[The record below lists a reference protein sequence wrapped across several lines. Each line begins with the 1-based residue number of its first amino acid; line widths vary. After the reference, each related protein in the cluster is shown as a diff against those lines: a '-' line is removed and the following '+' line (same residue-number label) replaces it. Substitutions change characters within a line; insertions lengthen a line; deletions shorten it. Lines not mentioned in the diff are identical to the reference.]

1 MKRRHFL
8 QATGSTIAALGISQ
22 LELHQHSLRYAKV
35 LAQSTPRKRALLVGI
50 SDYKYASLNG
60 KLGWNELPG
69 AVNDV
74 DLQHELLV
82 HRFGFQAGDITILK
96 NKDAGRQN
104 ILRAMED
111 LVQWSQ
117 PGDVVVIHY
126 SGHGSTVD
134 DPDRIFDDNLNGTIV
149 PYDSDRPIGGGPVD
163 DITSG
168 TLFLLMAALKT
179 ENVTLVL
186 DSCYA
191 GGGTRGNLVM
201 RSIGGEA
208 ERSQN
213 NPSAAKIIAS
223 SDERVYQEGWLKK
236 LQWSREDWI
245 EKRKVGISQGVALAA
260 ARRNQQAA
268 DATFAGDAHAGVFSY
283 ALTRHLWQ
291 QTRNESM
298 GTVLVAAQEKT
309 KRLLSTMD
317 GKIHHQVPEFQEKFN
332 SGNQQKQ
339 TFFLSNFAPQQR
351 QSAEAV
357 VTAVEG
363 NEVKMLLNGVEPQI
377 LETFSKGASLNVVNA
392 QGRSIG
398 TVEIR
403 DRTQLRASGIVKL
416 NQPGT
421 IAPGALLQEKSRVIP
436 QDWSLRIGLDES
448 LGNEMAIAEV
458 ELPKIQSRI
467 EAVPMLKQEVH
478 YILGRMTPAIH
489 KALSK
494 GQAPYIPEINS
505 LGLFYSGLEPLV
517 DSFKQ
522 SGESVTQA
530 LSQRLVSKF
539 KFLLAGRLL
548 KLTLNPASTKL
559 KVKAAVKISGMRD
572 LVGQI
577 VAVRGGQATPSI
589 AKSVNQVRVG
599 QQIQILVEN
608 DESRDLQCAI
618 VFLSP
623 NGEVEAFP
631 RSLVVPAKG
640 SMVVPGDT
648 NITIR
653 KPLGA
658 AEVMVVVS
666 TKSLDNAIAQLKIL
680 SDTRG
685 DDRGSQSVSTDN
697 TLLNDLSTTRSGSV
711 SQDRYL
717 DVQQIAVLSITLGI
731 IDS

>member
-69 AVNDV
+69 ATNDV
-74 DLQHELLV
+74 DLQRELLV
-82 HRFGFQAGDITILK
+82 HRFGFQTGDITILK
-96 NKDAGRQN
+96 NKEAGRQD

-111 LVQWSQ
+111 LVQWSK
-117 PGDVVVIHY
+117 PGDVIVIHY

-134 DPDRIFDDNLNGTIV
+134 DPDRIFEDHLNGTIV

-201 RSIGGEA
+201 RSIDGEA

-223 SDERVYQEGWLKK
+223 SDERVYQEKLLKK
-236 LQWSREDWI
+236 LQWSRKDWI

-268 DATFAGDAHAGVFSY
+268 DATFAGDVRAGVFSY

-291 QTRNESM
+291 QARNESM
-298 GTVLVAAQEKT
+298 GTVLVAAQDKT
-309 KRLLSTMD
+309 KRLLSMMD
-317 GKIHHQVPEFQEKFN
+317 GKIHHQVPEFQEKPN
-332 SGNQQKQ
+332 SGNEQKQ
-339 TFFLSNFAPQQR
+339 TFFLPDFSPQQR

-377 LETFSKGASLNVVNA
+377 LETFSKGASLNLVNA

-403 DRTQLRASGIVKL
+403 DRTQLRASGVVKL
-416 NQPGT
+416 NHSGT

-436 QDWSLRIGLDES
+436 QDWTLRIGLNES
-448 LGNEMAIAEV
+448 LGSEMAIAQV

-467 EAVPMLKQEVH
+467 EPVPLLKQEVH

-489 KALSK
+489 KALSE
-494 GQAPYIPEINS
+494 GRATYIPDVNS
-505 LGLFYSGLEPLV
+505 VGLFYSGLEPLV
-517 DSFKQ
+517 DSFGR

-530 LSQRLVSKF
+530 LSQRLVPKF

-559 KVKAAVKISGMRD
+559 NVRAAVRVSEMKD
-572 LVGQI
+572 FLAQV
-577 VAVRGGQATPSI
+577 VTLRGGQVAPVI
-589 AKSVNQVRVG
+589 AASANQVRVG
-599 QQIQILVEN
+599 QQIQIVVEN
-608 DESRDLQCAI
+608 NESRELQCAI
-618 VFLSP
+618 VFLSSD
-623 NGEVEAFP
+623 GEVQPMPFT
-631 RSLVVPAKG
+631 SVVPAKS
-640 SMVVPGDT
+640 SMTVPGDKGKV
-648 NITIR
+648 TISA
-653 KPLGA
+653 PLGI
-658 AEVMVVVS
+658 AEVMVVLS
-666 TKSLDNAIAQLKIL
+666 TTSLDNAIAQLKTL
-680 SDTRG
+680 SEMRG
-685 DDRGSQSVSTDN
+685 DDRGGQAISTVD
-697 TLLNDLSTTRSGSV
+697 T
-711 SQDRYL
+711 
-717 DVQQIAVLSITLGI
+717 VLSDLVGSRNSTKSQQRQLDPQKMAALSIEFTI
-731 IDS
+731 SN